1 MATPRATYESPAVMK
16 GTLRAFPTKQG
27 ALGAALALA
36 AAVCTPGS
44 ARAENPGVIPDPVAQ
59 ALFQDGRDLV
69 DKGNWDAGC
78 TKFEASMLLY
88 PAASTLLNIA
98 RCHEHK
104 QKLATAWSAYKRVQ
118 VLNRET
124 VGEER
129 RRAID
134 EMVAAEIARLT
145 PRLPKIKLTMKTE
158 IAGVSLKQ
166 DGEVLPAA
174 VIGTEVPVDV
184 GEHEIIADAPGM
196 RPFRMRFDVK
206 ESSVREIA
214 IEFTAEGAADPYEGA
229 GKVPTWALI
238 TGGASLAFL
247 GASAAFR
254 IDQAFVEGRQDALCR
269 GNVTSGCPPKSQYN
283 PADDNTRKNIDF
295 GLFVG
300 FGAAGVAA
308 LAATIYGIVWSS
320 SVPPRKTAG
329 FTVTRNGAFVSAAF
343 QF

>member
-1 MATPRATYESPAVMK
+1 MK
-16 GTLRAFPTKQG
+16 GTLRAFQTKPI
-27 ALGAALALA
+27 ALGAALTIGV
-36 AAVCTPGS
+36 AVCTPSS
-44 ARAENPGVIPDPVAQ
+44 ARAENPGVIPDPIAQ

-124 VGEER
+124 VGDER

-134 EMVAAEIARLT
+134 EVVAAEITRLT
-145 PRLPKIKLTMKTE
+145 PRLPKIKLTMKNE
-158 IAGVSLKQ
+158 VAGISLKQ

-174 VIGTEVPVDV
+174 VIGTEVPIDV

-196 RPFRMRFDVK
+196 KPFRMRFEAK

-214 IEFTAEGAADPYEGA
+214 IELIAEGAADPNEGT
-229 GKVPTWALI
+229 GKLPTWAFV

-254 IDQAFVEGRQDALCR
+254 IDQAFVEGRQDAICR
-269 GNVTSGCPPKSQYN
+269 GNVTSGCPPMSQYN

-308 LAATIYGIVWSS
+308 LAATIYGIVRSS
-320 SVPPRKTAG
+320 SDPPRRIAG
-329 FTVTRNGAFVSAAF
+329 FTITREGAFVSAAF